1 MRIVVTGGR
10 HYADA
15 QMLFRVLDFLK
26 PERVAQ
32 GGAPG
37 ADSLALEW
45 CAVRKVECVSYP
57 ADWLVGGA
65 AAGPIRNYRMLDAER
80 PNVVIAFPG
89 NAGTRDCMRQAR
101 AMGLLVM
108 EVAA

>member
-10 HYADA
+10 RYGGAS
-15 QMLFRVLDFLK
+15 MLFRVLDLLK

-37 ADSLALEW
+37 ADALALEW
-45 CAVRKVECVSYP
+45 CAIRKVKCVSYP
-57 ADWLVGGA
+57 ADWLTHGN
-65 AAGPIRNYRMLDAER
+65 AAGPIRNREMLTGER
-80 PNVVIAFPG
+80 PDLVVAFPG
-89 NAGTRDCMRQAR
+89 NVGTRDCMRQAR
-101 AMGLLVM
+101 AMGLVVL

>member
-10 HYADA
+10 LYADA
-15 QMLFRVLDFLK
+15 QALFLVLDLLK
-26 PERVAQ
+26 PDRVAQ

-45 CAVRKVECVSYP
+45 CAVRRVECISYP
-57 ADWLVGGA
+57 ADWLTHGN
-65 AAGPIRNYRMLDAER
+65 AAGPIRNREMLTEER
-80 PNVVIAFPG
+80 PDAVVAFPG
-89 NAGTRDCMRQAR
+89 NVGTRDCKQQAR
-101 AMGLLVM
+101 AMGLVVL